1 MAMKVDELSRS
12 GAGGAGRGQDGQH
25 SLAASATAASCGDC
39 VRVPQVRNGLWGVGG
54 VQVSQ
59 DPKLLRFYGFMRI
72 CGHGRLLRFYG
83 QMAKLLRNPHPMDNV
98 RVA

>member
-72 CGHGRLLRFYG
+72 CCPGRLLRFYG